1 MSALNYS
8 KQNSWNEQLSILL
21 LDWFSSRKKNEKEV
35 SVISSSK
42 LINVNKVQENLFK
55 NYNYAYNEKMCLS
68 YKISFN
74 YITYF
79 SSEYKKTT

>member
-1 MSALNYS
+1 M
-8 KQNSWNEQLSILL
+8 
-21 LDWFSSRKKNEKEV
+21 
-35 SVISSSK
+35 SSSK

-55 NYNYAYNEKMCLS
+55 NHNYAYNEKMCLS

-79 SSEYKKTT
+79 SSEYKKTTKTCSFIIEYKDNNLIKYGIINYYLSDV